1 MSVPGDDLSLT
12 RQLEQLLARGGRC
25 LLGLTGPPGAGK
37 STLAQHLQ
45 QISPVPAQV
54 VPMDGFH
61 LANAE
66 LIRLGRRQRKGAPDT
81 FDGAGYLALL
91 QRLRQP
97 PQAGDAPVYAPCYRR
112 EIEEAV
118 AGAIAVGPEIRLIIT
133 EGNYLLLPQPPWQT
147 GRTLLDALWYVDVD
161 ETMRLERLLQRH
173 VRHGRSPEQ
182 ALAWIEQTDA
192 PNARLIAAARS
203 VADLAIDWNRPLPS

>member
-12 RQLEQLLARGGRC
+12 RQLEQLLARDGRC

-91 QRLRQP
+91 QRLRLP
-97 PQAGDAPVYAPCYRR
+97 PQTGDAPVYAPCYRR